1 MSDYDHDDLVVDVAD
16 ALALGQEVQWERCA
30 RLATPAN
37 RRALENLRAL
47 SGMFTVGRTD
57 AGDAWP
63 SWAASKTEPYAGG
76 LVRLAVYALITF
88 AALQVVAALALAL
101 WGWGD
106 FHREYGEY
114 AVYMATL
121 LVGYSLT
128 ACLFLFGGR
137 HDRRT
142 WLLGVYFLLKATL
155 VNPFMLLGF
164 LLGVPPTEPF
174 GFPNF
179 GYPYVY
185 PFLFAPAFLWAFARE
200 CPRVHRRTRLDD
212 LARRMVLVSV
222 VIGCFHWV
230 AGNVWVEVTRA
241 GYVDPAVFWVGFDAV
256 LATSNLLVLGAVVV
270 VVLRAHA
277 APADEARRVALF
289 SIGFLMCTGLG
300 AGYDVIETFSPGGW
314 PSNFRWS
321 PVVVLVALLRF
332 PGIALLWYS
341 VLAVRVPHLRE
352 AIRASCRR
360 LLRRGRLLG
369 VVAASPVLA
378 LGWLVAS
385 RPERPVGAA
394 LGDPLVQSLAAAA
407 GALLLVVAARERI
420 LVRVDDWIFPE
431 VTDQRQAVARAAAGL
446 AQAGGTTAVSRTV
459 DRAAKRGCGSPA
471 TLLVAA
477 DTESATHDFVAP
489 DAKMAP
495 LAQPSAIVHILE
507 TAGGSL
513 RVHPNDKTSFF
524 SALPR
529 DDAAWVVESGADAI
543 VPVPGPGAELLG
555 VLVVGRRLDGRIVR
569 PVDIPFLEALAAAA
583 GLAVARLRLL
593 RVPGAEPLEA
603 PPARECPVC
612 RCVTGPGETPECG
625 CRAAYVETEVPKLL
639 AGKYQLTQRLGCG
652 GMGMVYLARDLR
664 LERDVAV
671 KTLKGMSVSRLM
683 GLKPEAWV
691 MATVTHPAVTQIHGI
706 ESWRGRPFLVVEF
719 LAGGTLAD
727 RLRHGPLP
735 APEAVSVAETLAD
748 ALAAL
753 HETRHLH
760 GDVKPSN
767 VGLTANGSPKLMDF
781 GLARR
786 ATDTVTR
793 GGTLSYLSPEVL
805 SGRPAEAADDV
816 WSLCVILYEMVSGEH
831 PFAGNGIDEVVNRI
845 RRQRLARLALSPGAA
860 ESRSD
865 VIAFA
870 ATMLTAARSVRP
882 ATAHAFGAAL
892 HGVLPVASRLHIA
905 DHGPTSSRR

>member
-1 MSDYDHDDLVVDVAD
+1 
-16 ALALGQEVQWERCA
+16 
-30 RLATPAN
+30 
-37 RRALENLRAL
+37 
-47 SGMFTVGRTD
+47 
-57 AGDAWP
+57 
-63 SWAASKTEPYAGG
+63 
-76 LVRLAVYALITF
+76 
-88 AALQVVAALALAL
+88 
-101 WGWGD
+101 
-106 FHREYGEY
+106 
-114 AVYMATL
+114 
-121 LVGYSLT
+121 
-128 ACLFLFGGR
+128 
-137 HDRRT
+137 
-142 WLLGVYFLLKATL
+142 
-155 VNPFMLLGF
+155 
-164 LLGVPPTEPF
+164 
-174 GFPNF
+174 
-179 GYPYVY
+179 
-185 PFLFAPAFLWAFARE
+185 
-200 CPRVHRRTRLDD
+200 
-212 LARRMVLVSV
+212 
-222 VIGCFHWV
+222 
-230 AGNVWVEVTRA
+230 
-241 GYVDPAVFWVGFDAV
+241 
-256 LATSNLLVLGAVVV
+256 
-270 VVLRAHA
+270 
-277 APADEARRVALF
+277 
-289 SIGFLMCTGLG
+289 
-300 AGYDVIETFSPGGW
+300 
-314 PSNFRWS
+314 
-321 PVVVLVALLRF
+321 
-332 PGIALLWYS
+332 
-341 VLAVRVPHLRE
+341 
-352 AIRASCRR
+352 
-360 LLRRGRLLG
+360 
-369 VVAASPVLA
+369 
-378 LGWLVAS
+378 
-385 RPERPVGAA
+385 
-394 LGDPLVQSLAAAA
+394 
-407 GALLLVVAARERI
+407 
-420 LVRVDDWIFPE
+420 
-431 VTDQRQAVARAAAGL
+431 
-446 AQAGGTTAVSRTV
+446 
-459 DRAAKRGCGSPA
+459 
-471 TLLVAA
+471 
-477 DTESATHDFVAP
+477 
-489 DAKMAP
+489 MAP

-524 SALPR
+524 PALPR

-612 RCVTGPGETPECG
+612 RCVTGPGEPPECG

-786 ATDTVTR
+786 ATDIVTR

-892 HGVLPVASRLHIA
+892 HRRAASSVPSTHCRPWSDKLAPLKSWMSGRRAVDTVVVQHTVPRSVNPSTRKRVALKPHRAITASRVAPGGGGLGGTRPAKPRSEPRPPSSSARREVDLSTQLPRRGERTPRVPHRLSYRRPPSA
-905 DHGPTSSRR
+905 ARPQGAGVRRAGPGRSSWSPSGGRFDAVVLRGRGRSAVAAAPSAPAPPVWFPRPLASGPSSNRPPSNISSISASSRRVKSANVRTCRNNFLL